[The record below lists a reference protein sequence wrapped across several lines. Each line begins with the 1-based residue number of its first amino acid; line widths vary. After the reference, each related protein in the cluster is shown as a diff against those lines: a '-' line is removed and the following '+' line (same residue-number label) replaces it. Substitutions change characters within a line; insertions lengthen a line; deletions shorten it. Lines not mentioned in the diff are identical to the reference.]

1 MKERTGG
8 GHLLR
13 VLGLAFGLALGLG
26 GMIGGG
32 ILRTPGSV
40 YEQVPLP
47 WLALGLWAL
56 AAVHAALTGN
66 IVAEVMTSVPR
77 SGGLFN
83 VAERAFGEF
92 GALLVGWTDWLT
104 NIAALAFLSIAL
116 AEFLAL
122 LDPRISA
129 FLTPVAVAAALIMVA
144 INWLGVRE
152 GSVAQIATSASKAL
166 LLLGLV
172 LLVFLFAPPRAEAA
186 APPTETIGFAA
197 VIVAYQFI
205 VGAYNGWAN
214 TAYFAEEDKA
224 PSRNIPRALF
234 GSIAAVAFI
243 YLAMN
248 AALIY
253 ALPTAELAGAE
264 LPLANA
270 IEAIFGPDSVAVVAI
285 IAIVTVIGCMNA
297 SIMIGSRILHGL
309 GRDRFLPATVAH
321 VNRGGTPDVALF
333 LTGAMAVAMI
343 LTGTFETV
351 FLFLGGL
358 ALFIYALIDIAFF
371 KLRWS
376 EPGLPRPYRAK
387 LYPLLPAL
395 ALALDAG
402 ILLVVLVADL
412 RQALFM
418 TAAVAACIP
427 LTLLARRAR
436 RAAAV

>member
-1 MKERTGG
+1 MSEQRQ

-32 ILRTPGSV
+32 ILRTPGAV
-40 YEQVPLP
+40 FAEVPSA
-47 WLALGLWAL
+47 WLVLTLWAA
-56 AAVHAALTGN
+56 AAVHCALTGN

-83 VAERAFGEF
+83 VAERAFGEL

-129 FLTPVAVAAALIMVA
+129 FVTPVAVSAALLLVG

-152 GSVAQIATSASKAL
+152 GSAAQIATSALKAL
-166 LLLGLV
+166 LLLGLI
-172 LLVFLFAPPRAEAA
+172 LLVFLFTPARGEAVA
-186 APPTETIGFAA
+186 APSRTIGFAA
-197 VIVAYQFI
+197 LIVAYQFI
-205 VGAYNGWAN
+205 VGAYTGWAN

-224 PSRNIPRALF
+224 PGRNIPRALF

-243 YLAMN
+243 YMAMN

-253 ALPTAELAGAE
+253 ALPTAELASAE
-264 LPLANA
+264 LPLADA

-285 IAIVTVIGCMNA
+285 IAIVTVIGCINA
-297 SIMIGSRILHGL
+297 TIMIGSRILHGL
-309 GRDRFLPATVAH
+309 GRDRFLPAAVAH
-321 VNRGGTPDVALF
+321 VNRGGTPDVALL
-333 LTGAMAVAMI
+333 LTATLAVAMI
-343 LTGTFETV
+343 LTGSFETA

-358 ALFIYALIDIAFF
+358 ALFIYTLIDVAFF

-376 EPGLPRPYRAK
+376 EPDLPRPYRAK
-387 LYPLLPAL
+387 LYPLLPL
-395 ALALDAG
+395 VALALDAG
-402 ILLVVLVADL
+402 ILIVVLVADL
-412 RQALFM
+412 WQAVFM
-418 TAAVAACIP
+418 AAAVAACIP

-436 RAAAV
+436 RAA